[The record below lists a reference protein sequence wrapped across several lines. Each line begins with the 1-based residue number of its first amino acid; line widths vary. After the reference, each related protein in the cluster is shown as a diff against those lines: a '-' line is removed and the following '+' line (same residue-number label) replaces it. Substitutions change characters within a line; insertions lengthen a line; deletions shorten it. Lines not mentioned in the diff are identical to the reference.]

1 MHSLNTGGN
10 LIEITICIPSKN
22 VVQQSAIGKYYVTM
36 CVYSKHTIYP
46 SLTTHTIFAA
56 DC

>member
-46 SLTTHTIFAA
+46 SLTTHNIFAA